1 MEPEADHDAFRRFL
15 ERATE
20 DPPDRLVAINARLA
34 GEERRPPARRGPL
47 MAAAVV
53 LAALGVGLAALRHQT
68 PGVTIE
74 PAAPPATTTIDS
86 DEPAASGPAP
96 SATAAPTTSA
106 PGVPTLVEGVGQAPT
121 GQTAPNTAQPTATA
135 EPTVTASPASTLL
148 HLDLDSVAADAP
160 DGTPVPPAVGPD
172 LHVERT
178 GSGAM
183 EAVAGGGRRFLPGG
197 QQRTDH
203 VVLTRVGAD
212 VGALVAP
219 SGRATV
225 MLVPQVDVAQRTSV
239 TGRNIHT
246 WFEIVSQD
254 GPDDLVTGLLL
265 QVDPEIGPYFGGAI
279 NGVGFSY
286 VLAPADIA
294 ELGAGRAVTLS
305 LEWSPGSGRLVL
317 NGRTLTEIALSG
329 PPPAWTPSARLSVGG
344 SASWGAGYFAS
355 RDDGLRSFE
364 LVSLP

>member
-1 MEPEADHDAFRRFL
+1 MEPEPDDDAFRRFL

-20 DPPDRLVAINARLA
+20 DPPDRLVAINASLA
-34 GEERRPPARRGPL
+34 GEERRTPARRGPL
-47 MAAAVV
+47 VAAAVV

-68 PGVTIE
+68 TGVTIE
-74 PAAPPATTTIDS
+74 PAATPATTTADP
-86 DEPAASGPAP
+86 DDPAVSGPAL
-96 SATAAPTTSA
+96 TAPPAPVTSAPTTSV
-106 PGVPTLVEGVGQAPT
+106 PGVPTLVEGVGRAPE
-121 GQTAPNTAQPTATA
+121 GQTAPTTAGPV
-135 EPTVTASPASTLL
+135 VTGVPASTLL
-148 HLDLDSVAADAP
+148 RLDLDSVAADAP

-178 GSGAM
+178 GSGTM
-183 EAVAGGGRRFLPGG
+183 EAAPGGGRRFLPGG

-225 MLVPQVDVAQRTSV
+225 VLAPLVDVAQRTSV

-279 NGVGFSY
+279 DGVGFSY
-286 VLAPADIA
+286 VLTPADVA
-294 ELGAGRAVTLS
+294 ELGAGRVVTLS

-317 NGRTLTEIALSG
+317 NGRTLTEIALDG
-329 PPPAWTPSARLSVGG
+329 PPASWTPTARLSVGG
-344 SASWGAGYFAS
+344 SASWGAGYFTT

-364 LVSLP
+364 LVALP